1 MKPVF
6 ISPEG
11 LLEDQLS
18 PPPANE
24 LIAEPTLFELAEE
37 AARKASTKRETYKE

>member
-11 LLEDQLS
+11 LLEDHIS
-18 PPPANE
+18 TPPTKEP
-24 LIAEPTLFELAEE
+24 IAEPTLFELAE
-37 AARKASTKRETYKE
+37 ASARKQSTKKETDER

>member
-18 PPPANE
+18 PPPTKPPIE
-24 LIAEPTLFELAEE
+24 EPTLFELAAE
-37 AARKASTKRETYKE
+37 AARKASTKREPTKE